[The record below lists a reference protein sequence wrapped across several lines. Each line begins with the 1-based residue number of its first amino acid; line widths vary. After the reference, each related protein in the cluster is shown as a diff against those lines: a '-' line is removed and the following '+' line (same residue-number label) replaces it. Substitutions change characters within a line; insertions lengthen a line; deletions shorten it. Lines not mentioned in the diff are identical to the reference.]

1 MYPTMKMTKYVRNVT
16 HFFTQFG
23 LKCPK
28 LLPLKNLKMLAELT
42 VSDTF
47 YTIIKYLLLFSR
59 CQKKLTVGVTDES
72 MLKSKK
78 LNDLIEP
85 VEKRIEVVSQF
96 LKEIRGNE
104 GTVYIRTVKLFAPVA
119 CFVILV

>member
-1 MYPTMKMTKYVRNVT
+1 M

-23 LKCPK
+23 LKCTK
-28 LLPLKNLKMLAELT
+28 LLPPKNLKLLEE
-42 VSDTF
+42 
-47 YTIIKYLLLFSR
+47 YTAQKGFSVRFLILLLMYIYFIVIPIYFFSR

-85 VEKRIEVVSQF
+85 VEKRIAVVSQF
-96 LKEIRGNE
+96 LK
-104 GTVYIRTVKLFAPVA
+104 GTLENKFPSG
-119 CFVILV
+119 VIQQLCGPNFTQF

>member
-1 MYPTMKMTKYVRNVT
+1 M
-16 HFFTQFG
+16 F
-23 LKCPK
+23 LICI
-28 LLPLKNLKMLAELT
+28 LLYSI
-42 VSDTF
+42 VIF
-47 YTIIKYLLLFSR
+47 FSR

-104 GTVYIRTVKLFAPVA
+104 GTLYISYNKLLAPVV
-119 CFVILV
+119 CFSILV

>member
-1 MYPTMKMTKYVRNVT
+1 M
-16 HFFTQFG
+16 HFLTQFG

-28 LLPLKNLKMLAELT
+28 LLPPKNLKLLEE
-42 VSDTF
+42 
-47 YTIIKYLLLFSR
+47 YTAQKGFSVMFFLLMYIYFIVICTYIFFSR

-85 VEKRIEVVSQF
+85 VEERIAVVSQF
-96 LKEIRGNE
+96 LK
-104 GTVYIRTVKLFAPVA
+104 GTLENKFPYVNQGG
-119 CFVILV
+119 

>member
-1 MYPTMKMTKYVRNVT
+1 M

-23 LKCPK
+23 LKCTK
-28 LLPLKNLKMLAELT
+28 LLPPKNLKLLEE
-42 VSDTF
+42 
-47 YTIIKYLLLFSR
+47 YTAQKGFSVMFLILFTNVYLLYCNTYTYIFFSR

-85 VEKRIEVVSQF
+85 VEKRIAVVSQF
-96 LKEIRGNE
+96 LK
-104 GTVYIRTVKLFAPVA
+104 GTLENKFPSG
-119 CFVILV
+119 VIQQLCGPNFTQF